1 MEYIE
6 TLHRQVDGN
15 NITERYLADKC
26 VVSENGRQVY
36 RNIDYSNTFRPDYS
50 NEMAILLGDVQN
62 DMCCYCMR
70 QLPKGSPQITLE
82 HIIPQSSSI
91 DQFNRYISL
100 GYNELS
106 EINLIH
112 TDVFSGKSI
121 STPRPPL
128 PHAVAYHNFL
138 ISCDGSFI
146 PDNNSHLCCNN
157 ARQEKLLIPVFFD
170 ADIEQNIEYT
180 PSGEAK
186 AADKARQKSNI
197 TVAISAAKLNCKPL
211 REIRRIWYCLRHID
225 LDTIISAVNDRRTKI
240 ILIMKHCKDNNL
252 LNKYTIYPYKWELLL
267 SYSWFHSYYKKH
279 YDNK

>member
-106 EINLIH
+106 EINLI
-112 TDVFSGKSI
+112 
-121 STPRPPL
+121 
-128 PHAVAYHNFL
+128 
-138 ISCDGSFI
+138 
-146 PDNNSHLCCNN
+146 
-157 ARQEKLLIPVFFD
+157 
-170 ADIEQNIEYT
+170 
-180 PSGEAK
+180 
-186 AADKARQKSNI
+186 
-197 TVAISAAKLNCKPL
+197 
-211 REIRRIWYCLRHID
+211 
-225 LDTIISAVNDRRTKI
+225 
-240 ILIMKHCKDNNL
+240 
-252 LNKYTIYPYKWELLL
+252 
-267 SYSWFHSYYKKH
+267 
-279 YDNK
+279 